1 MQIECKD
8 WSDPVGIAVVDALD
22 SKRRD
27 IGADRSIIF
36 SNSGFTNPA
45 LLKAARVGIEL
56 ASALRAGD
64 SKVRLEIHKRVVA
77 KRLSVDNI
85 RVVLYPL
92 PTQLSNFPGNWQLD
106 ALRYDDLPV
115 RCWLAPISQRLLRE
129 HEGASSASFRCTFRP
144 SSDWTYD
151 GSPISV
157 DAMVTTFALSRSW
170 VGQTVREDVT
180 LGLYDHLKRTVAV
193 PAKQG
198 YLLGV
203 FDRDGWEPETEPP
216 TSEELAPNSFEILF
230 TLMNPLLGV
239 LGMSVPQIDEI
250 VLEQDV
256 VLG

>member
-106 ALRYDDLPV
+106 ALDRK
-115 RCWLAPISQRLLRE
+115 
-129 HEGASSASFRCTFRP
+129 
-144 SSDWTYD
+144 
-151 GSPISV
+151 SV
-157 DAMVTTFALSRSW
+157 V
-170 VGQTVREDVT
+170 
-180 LGLYDHLKRTVAV
+180 
-193 PAKQG
+193 
-198 YLLGV
+198 
-203 FDRDGWEPETEPP
+203 
-216 TSEELAPNSFEILF
+216 
-230 TLMNPLLGV
+230 
-239 LGMSVPQIDEI
+239 
-250 VLEQDV
+250 
-256 VLG
+256 